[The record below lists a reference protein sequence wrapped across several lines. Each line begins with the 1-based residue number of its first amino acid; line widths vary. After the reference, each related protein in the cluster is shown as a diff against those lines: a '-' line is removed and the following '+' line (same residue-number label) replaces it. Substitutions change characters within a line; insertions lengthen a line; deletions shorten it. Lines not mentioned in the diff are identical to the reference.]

1 VRWRLLPRTRV
12 NVVPDLL
19 GPCDIR
25 KPDHLV
31 ICASCSET
39 LDAWLLELPFKPI
52 EGELGMRTASNQPD
66 SVGSEL
72 E

>member
-1 VRWRLLPRTRV
+1 MPNQFKPNQFKFVRQE
-12 NVVPDLL
+12 
-19 GPCDIR
+19 DIR